1 MNAPGR
7 RIRPAEPADLPAVR
21 ALLAAA
27 GLPDVG
33 VPELV
38 AAGLL
43 ALAEAPDALLGCAG
57 LEIHGRRGLLRS
69 VAVTPGRQ
77 RKGAGEALVL
87 DRIREARRLRLTSL
101 HLLTVSAATYFP
113 RFGFAPIARTD
124 VPSEIQATWEYSV
137 HCPSEATVMELP
149 LESPIV
155 FVLVRPQFTGNLGM
169 ICRAATAFGFAD
181 VRIVDPVLDLEKP
194 EGRWFAH
201 GAEETLDAVG
211 TFATLDD
218 ALHDCHRALATTA
231 RRRHWNRAMHEPPE
245 MTEWFTAASASRK
258 LALVFGP
265 EDHGLSND
273 DMARCDGLVSI
284 PRPPAI
290 DASLSLPAAATVLA
304 WEAARARGASL
315 AVPVRR
321 EVAVAR
327 SKRALDS
334 SELGAFVEQVAVALE
349 GIGLKTQP
357 DAVRFRGT
365 LRDFFARAQ
374 PTEADRVFVRH
385 LVAQLS
391 KWKRSILGQAP
402 RGEVPD
408 RRRS

>member
-7 RIRPAEPADLPAVR
+7 RIRPAEAADLPAVR
-21 ALLAAA
+21 ALLATA
-27 GLPDVG
+27 GLPDEG

-87 DRIREARRLRLTSL
+87 DRIREARRLRLDSL

-113 RFGFAPIARTD
+113 RFGFAAIPRTD
-124 VPSEIQATWEYSV
+124 VPPEIQATWEYSV
-137 HCPSEATVMELP
+137 HCPSAATVMELP
-149 LESPIV
+149 LVSPIV

-169 ICRAATAFGFAD
+169 ICRAATAFGFGD
-181 VRIVDPVLDLEKP
+181 VRIVQPVLDLAKP

-211 TFATLDD
+211 VFDSLDA
-218 ALHDCHRALATTA
+218 ALHDCHRAVATTA
-231 RRRHWNRAMHEPPE
+231 RRRHWNRALREPAE
-245 MTEWFTAASASRK
+245 MTEWLVEASAARK

-273 DMARCDGLVSI
+273 DVVRCDAVVSI
-284 PRPPAI
+284 PRPPAVG
-290 DASLSLPAAATVLA
+290 ASLSLPASATILA
-304 WEAARARGASL
+304 WEAARARGAAL
-315 AVPVRR
+315 PVPVRH
-321 EVAVAR
+321 EAAVAR
-327 SKRALDS
+327 SRRFLDS
-334 SELGAFVEQVAVALE
+334 SELGAFVDSVAVAFE
-349 GIGLKTQP
+349 GIGLRAQP
-357 DAVRFRGT
+357 DAARFRGT
-365 LRDFFARAQ
+365 LRDFFARAK
-374 PTEADRVFVRH
+374 PTEADRVFLRH
-385 LVAQLS
+385 LLAQFG
-391 KWKRSILGQAP
+391 KWKRAVLSEAEQ
-402 RGEVPD
+402 RGTGTRP
-408 RRRS
+408 